1 MLGLVNIS
9 CSPQLSFRDNGFFYY
24 PSKQIFPAPHTTA
37 NIQWLTLYS
46 TSGNKLAAQYWQ
58 QPEGLAKGLV
68 VHFHGNAGNL
78 SDTREKVDWLVDEG
92 WELLLF
98 DYSGYGLS
106 EGRPS
111 PLALREDGITALRK
125 ATELVKVQ
133 RRSHPEYQYVAIGTS
148 MGGAVLTDTL
158 AHTQGKTLTPQLL
171 VIDSSFASYL
181 EISRHVVTQTRLG
194 RAFQWLISSFISDK
208 TAPIHAIA
216 HLDQVP
222 KLYVHCQ
229 EDQLIPEHMSRALYQ
244 RAGGAKNYW
253 SLPDCGHARS
263 FTRDFPHYQQAL
275 KQVIQAPSIV
285 GTELASSPLLLNGP
299 LALNQLSSQ

>member
-1 MLGLVNIS
+1 MFFVTLGLVNIS
-9 CSPQLSFRDNGFFYY
+9 CSPQLSFRDNHFFYY
-24 PSKQIFPAPHTTA
+24 PSNDIFPTPQTTA
-37 NIQWLTLYS
+37 NIQQLTLHS

-58 QPEGLAKGLV
+58 QPNGLTKGLII
-68 VHFHGNAGNL
+68 HFHGNAGNL

-111 PLALREDGITALRK
+111 PLALRKDGITALRK
-125 ATELVKVQ
+125 ATDLVMLQ
-133 RRSHPEYQYVAIGTS
+133 RRTHPEYQFVAIGTS
-148 MGGAVLTDTL
+148 MGGAVLTDAL
-158 AHTQGKTLTPQLL
+158 AHTQGKVLTPQLL

-181 EISRHVVTQTRLG
+181 EISRHVVTQTRIG

-208 TAPIHAIA
+208 TAPIHAISY
-216 HLDQVP
+216 LDQVP

-229 EDQLIPEHMSRALYQ
+229 KDQLIPEHMARSLYM

-253 SLPDCGHARS
+253 SLQDCGHARS
-263 FTRDFPHYQQAL
+263 FTRDYPHYQNAL
-275 KQVIQAPSIV
+275 KQVIQTPSLI
-285 GTELASSPLLLNGP
+285 GTELASSPQLLYGP
-299 LALNQLSSQ
+299 FASN